1 LEGWGELH
9 EIHLGDPFESNY
21 AAGRFAARIGGK
33 ARKAIHHPR
42 LVQQFQEQIS
52 PRPNVPKSVMG
63 PCPES
68 PAPRRAG
75 RLNDTSLG
83 IPFRE
88 LVILMFTPVRNPK

>member
-52 PRPNVPKSVMG
+52 PRPNG
-63 PCPES
+63 PSQSWALARNLRPPEE
-68 PAPRRAG
+68 PAG
-75 RLNDTSLG
+75 
-83 IPFRE
+83 
-88 LVILMFTPVRNPK
+88 